1 MAVETIV
8 KATAAAVATAAAATA
23 AATIE
28 SAVRRSGGSGTFS
41 YGKTYE

>member
-8 KATAAAVATAAAATA
+8 KATAAAAAAA
-23 AATIE
+23 IVE

>member
-8 KATAAAVATAAAATA
+8 KATAAAVAAAVA
-23 AATIE
+23 IVE
-28 SAVRRSGGSGTFS
+28 SALRRSGGSGTFS